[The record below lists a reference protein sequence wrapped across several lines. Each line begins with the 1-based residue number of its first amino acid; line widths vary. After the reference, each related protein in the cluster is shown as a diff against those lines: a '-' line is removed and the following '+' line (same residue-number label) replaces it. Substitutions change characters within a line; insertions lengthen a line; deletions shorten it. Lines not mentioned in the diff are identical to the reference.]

1 MIRYARNFGGAAGWS
16 GKTVID
22 VTDAFM
28 LPPRSLDLRAA
39 TDVVRSETLAECPG
53 EFPLIWAR
61 RSSARSEKMRA
72 REAGATLHAPARPFP
87 LEFGN
92 GSGGRKSDLRYVGGR

>member
-1 MIRYARNFGGAAGWS
+1 MHGVSAVLQGWS

-28 LPPRSLDLRAA
+28 LPPWTLDLRAA
-39 TDVVRSETLAECPG
+39 TDVVRSESLAERPG

-61 RSSARSEKMRA
+61 RSSPR
-72 REAGATLHAPARPFP
+72 
-87 LEFGN
+87 
-92 GSGGRKSDLRYVGGR
+92 